1 MKAIPLTIKT
11 LQPILATSFQGD
23 PNSDVSYPYLP
34 GSMIRGAIIG
44 RYMKHHHLSDL
55 DLDNSEVKRLFFDA
69 DHTRY
74 LNAYL
79 VSENNKRTLPS
90 LRSWRKDKNAEVKE
104 ETLIHIYDFIT
115 DSDLED
121 NDREKLKA
129 LERYFWA
136 NEGGGI
142 CFYKEKRRINIHNFR
157 DRQKGRATDKQGE
170 IFRYEALDAEQVF
183 QSIILCDDEDVTK
196 FHNFLVDPDMWFGG
210 SQSAGYG
217 HTKVTLGKAIEN
229 WCEIDI
235 DDREEHDI
243 FSVTL
248 LSDTILRN
256 ACGQAVADLSLVKEA
271 IEEILDI
278 QLPSINM
285 NKTFVD
291 STLIGGFNRKW
302 GLPLPQVQA
311 LAAGSVIVFKPFEI
325 SDQHIQEIEAR
336 GIGER
341 REDGFG
347 RLAVNLNDRGT
358 LTVQLA
364 KVDRRRNLISLDNRY
379 SEKLAGEMVQRIL
392 ARKLEQQVQKKVSY
406 LTLDLDENISNSQ
419 LSRLQLVARQALV
432 NRDLN
437 YINNF
442 FEKLPTNTKNQFE
455 RAKIANKPFI
465 KQIEEWLENPEE
477 WIENQPSVTVA
488 TISKT
493 LTPELAR
500 EYTIRLIMAVAKKAS
515 KEKNHER

>member
-1 MKAIPLTIKT
+1 MKAIPLTIET

-34 GSMIRGAIIG
+34 GSIIRGAIIG
-44 RYMKHHHLSDL
+44 RYMKHNHLSEL
-55 DLDNSEVKRLFFDA
+55 DLDNPEVKRLFFDA

-79 VSENNKRTLPS
+79 MSENKKRTLPS
-90 LRSWRKDKNAEVKE
+90 LRSWRKDKNLEIKE
-104 ETLIHIYDFIT
+104 ETLIHIYDFVI

-121 NDREKLKA
+121 DELDKLKA

-136 NEGGGI
+136 KEGGII
-142 CFYKEKRRINIHNFR
+142 CFYKEKRRINVHNFR
-157 DRQKGRATDKQGE
+157 DRRKGRATDEQGE

-196 FHNFLVDPDMWFGG
+196 FNNLFDDPDLWFGG

-217 HTKVTLGKAIEN
+217 HTKVTSGKPIEN
-229 WCEIDI
+229 WCEVEREN
-235 DDREEHDI
+235 REECENLSI
-243 FSVTL
+243 TL

-256 ACGQAVADLSLVKEA
+256 FDGQTLPDPFLVKKA
-271 IEEILDI
+271 IEEILNIELSDMV
-278 QLPSINM
+278 Q
-285 NKTFVD
+285 NKTFLD

-311 LAAGSVIVFKPFEI
+311 LAAGSVIVFERVEI
-325 SDQHIQEIEAR
+325 NARQIQELEAR

-347 RLAVNLNDRGT
+347 RLAVNLNEKEK
-358 LTVQLA
+358 LAIKLA
-364 KVDRRRNLISLDNRY
+364 KVDRRKNSTSLTNQY
-379 SEKLAGEMVQRIL
+379 SERLAEEMAQRIL
-392 ARKLEQQVQKKVSY
+392 TRKLEQQVQKKVSY
-406 LTLDLDENISNSQ
+406 LNLNENISNSQ

-432 NRDLN
+432 DKDFDQIRK
-437 YINNF
+437 F

-455 RAKIANKPFI
+455 RAKIAGKPFI
-465 KQIEEWLENPEE
+465 KQIEEWLENPED
-477 WIENQPSVTVA
+477 WIENNPSITVA

-493 LTPELAR
+493 LTTELAR
-500 EYTIRLIMAVAKKAS
+500 EYTIRLIMAVAQKAS
-515 KEKNHER
+515 KEKKL